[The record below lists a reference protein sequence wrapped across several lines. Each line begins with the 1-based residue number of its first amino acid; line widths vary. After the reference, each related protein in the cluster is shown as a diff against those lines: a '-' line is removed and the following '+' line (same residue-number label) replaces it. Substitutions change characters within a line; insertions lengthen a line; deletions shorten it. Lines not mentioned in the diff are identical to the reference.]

1 MLYFLYP
8 ADRGKLDLEYELK
21 AKFSVNENDEVV
33 LKPAKAILN
42 DLYGA

>member
-8 ADRGKLDLEYELK
+8 AVRVKLDLEYELK
-21 AKFSVNENDEVV
+21 VKFSVNENDEVAQ
-33 LKPAKAILN
+33 KPARAILN